1 MIIFKN
7 RDATDNWTTWHK
19 DLTAGYNLI
28 LDDTNASGASGALQS
43 PYVDSS
49 FIYLGGTGDSPG
61 DWVSTNTSGER
72 FVFYA
77 WTGIEGYSKFGSYV
91 GNGDTSG
98 TADTR
103 DGAFI
108 YLGFKPA
115 FFIMKGTESGAR
127 WLVYDNK
134 RDPNNPVIADLNI
147 HATDTENTGTENAID
162 FLSNGI
168 KMKYTSDNNINKSGV
183 TYVYMAI
190 AEMPFKYA
198 NAR

>member
-28 LDDTNASGASGALQS
+28 LDDTNAQGASGALQS

-77 WTGIEGYSKFGSYV
+77 WTGIEGYSKFGSYT
-91 GNGDTSG
+91 GNANADGPFIYTGFRPRLVITKHFSG
-98 TADTR
+98 TSTEQWQVVDT
-103 DGAFI
+103 
-108 YLGFKPA
+108 
-115 FFIMKGTESGAR
+115 AR
-127 WLVYDNK
+127 N
-134 RDPNNPVIADLNI
+134 
-147 HATDTENTGTENAID
+147 TENPCELRHFMNSTAAENTDGTNHRMDI
-162 FLSNGI
+162 LSNGFKI
-168 KMKYTSDNNINKSGV
+168 RGAHVLSNGSTEGYI
-183 TYVYMAI
+183 YMAF